1 MATLTIRGLPEETKR
16 ALKARAA
23 SNDRSMEAE
32 VRAILQ
38 SAVEPRD
45 DFVMRWLEQTATL
58 RGEFSPPDRS
68 YAREIDLS

>member
-1 MATLTIRGLPEETKR
+1 MATLTIRGLPEEIKR

-23 SNDRSMEAE
+23 NNDRSMEAE

-45 DFVMRWLEQTATL
+45 DFVTRWLEETATL